1 MEKHRKRQSGRHTG
15 RRRSTAARRE
25 AHEPHGTHGAPPRY
39 RARPVIHIRTAG
51 GAAAALVVLLVLVA
65 LHALFGGGQDGAAPT
80 PSPVPTFAAHGGAS
94 GTPGGAGADGALNI
108 YFLDVGQ
115 ADCAFL
121 EAPDGSTMLIDAGN
135 RGDFPIIDD
144 FLESQDVER
153 LDVVVATHMHAD
165 HIGSMAEVIDSYDI
179 GAFYM
184 PDQHAE
190 SNAYEDMMDALEAKD
205 VPVVTA
211 KLLPTDTGPMQVDW
225 AADVETVI
233 LSPFDGTYDDAN
245 DYSIVLR
252 VRYGETAALFTGDAE
267 ATAERI
273 ALRALPHHYFKADVL
288 KAGHHGSS
296 SSTCDAFLAA
306 VDPQLAVI
314 SCGKDNS
321 YGHPHRETLERLRA
335 ASVQVLRTDEVGT
348 VHIALDGAAVRVV
361 E

>member
-1 MEKHRKRQSGRHTG
+1 
-15 RRRSTAARRE
+15 
-25 AHEPHGTHGAPPRY
+25 
-39 RARPVIHIRTAG
+39 
-51 GAAAALVVLLVLVA
+51 
-65 LHALFGGGQDGAAPT
+65 
-80 PSPVPTFAAHGGAS
+80 
-94 GTPGGAGADGALNI
+94 
-108 YFLDVGQ
+108 
-115 ADCAFL
+115 
-121 EAPDGSTMLIDAGN
+121 MLIDAGN

-165 HIGSMAEVIDSYDI
+165 HIGSLAEVIDSYDI

-184 PDQHAE
+184 PDQQAE

-273 ALRALPHHYFKADVL
+273 ALRALPHHYFKA
-288 KAGHHGSS
+288 AGRDLLREGQQLRPSAPG
-296 SSTCDAFLAA
+296 DA
-306 VDPQLAVI
+306 
-314 SCGKDNS
+314 
-321 YGHPHRETLERLRA
+321 RA
-335 ASVQVLRTDEVGT
+335 AARRVG
-348 VHIALDGAAVRVV
+348 AGAAHRRGGNGPYRA
-361 E
+361 

>member
-25 AHEPHGTHGAPPRY
+25 AHESHGTHGAPPRY

-51 GAAAALVVLLVLVA
+51 GAAAALVVLLMLVA

-144 FLESQDVER
+144 FLKSQDVER

-184 PDQHAE
+184 PDQQAE

-252 VRYGETAALFTGDAE
+252 VRYGEMAALFTGDAE

-335 ASVQVLRTDEVGT
+335 ASCRCCAPTRWERSISRLTGRPCGW
-348 VHIALDGAAVRVV
+348 
-361 E
+361 